1 MFVERSFMELVL
13 QLIVTPIVLMLASK
27 VIDRVYIK
35 NFKSA
40 VLTSISIM
48 IVSFLIGWLITLF
61 LNVATLGILWIVG
74 LGIITRTIANAIIIE
89 IIDQSRKDF
98 DTKGFMPS
106 LKLAIALAIAWG
118 VIDVM
123 F

>member
-1 MFVERSFMELVL
+1 MELVL

-27 VIDRVYIK
+27 VMDGVYIK

-61 LNVATLGILWIVG
+61 LNVATLGLLWIIG

-118 VIDVM
+118 VIDII

>member
-1 MFVERSFMELVL
+1 MELVL

>member
-1 MFVERSFMELVL
+1 MELLV
-13 QLIVTPIVLMLASK
+13 QLIITPIVLMIATK
-27 VIDRVYIK
+27 VIDGVYIK

-40 VLTSISIM
+40 VMTSLSIM
-48 IVSFLIGWLITLF
+48 IVGFFIGWLITFF
-61 LNVATLGILWIVG
+61 LNVATLGILWIIG

-89 IIDQSRKDF
+89 IIDQTRKDF

-118 VIDVM
+118 VVDII

>member
-1 MFVERSFMELVL
+1 MELIL
-13 QLIVTPIVLMLASK
+13 QLIITPIALMLASK
-27 VIDRVYIK
+27 VIDGVYIK